1 MSVESVLIRAD
12 RPDDRLVLQ
21 DLLEMAMR
29 ETYPDLDLLTRSQ
42 FRERLEAEFEHYMGI
57 ESRAIWVAEIDG
69 KVAGCLWAMESFH
82 PVTGRPDLF
91 VVNVAIFPD
100 YQGRGLARKL
110 FAEAVALAEERR
122 IPVVRLF
129 VNPRN
134 EAAYKLYLQ
143 LGFEPQTHEMRLTL
157 N

>member
-1 MSVESVLIRAD
+1 MSVEAAVIRAD
-12 RPDDRLVLQ
+12 RPDDRESLL

-42 FRERLEAEFEHYMGI
+42 FRERLEAEFAHYMGV
-57 ESRAIWVAEIDG
+57 ESRAIWVAEVEG

-82 PVTGRPDLF
+82 PVTGMPDLF

-100 YQGRGLARKL
+100 FQGRGLARKL
-110 FAEAVALAEERR
+110 FAEAVDLAKKKR

-143 LGFEPQTHEMRLTL
+143 LGFEPQTHEMRLSLT
-157 N
+157 